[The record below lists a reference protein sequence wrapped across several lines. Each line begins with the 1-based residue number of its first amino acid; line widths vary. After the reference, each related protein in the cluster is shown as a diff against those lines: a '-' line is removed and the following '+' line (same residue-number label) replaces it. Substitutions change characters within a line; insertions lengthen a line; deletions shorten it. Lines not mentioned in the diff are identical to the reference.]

1 MANTVTVASG
11 DTLSGIAAKYGVP
24 ISSITGYKS
33 GNPNLIYPGEVLT
46 LGGTPAPAANPAAT
60 PAPTQTPT
68 TTPQAQ
74 PQSTP
79 QPASGVDPHINPA
92 TGVWD
97 DNYYA
102 KTYGNGASGSGS
114 TNISGLIG
122 STTPALNLPDL
133 YNSLSQQAGLADM
146 EKELTVKETA
156 YNKQMSM
163 INDNPWLSESD
174 RTGRG
179 AKLTTDYNNDIKTT
193 QDALTMKKQDIQT
206 QLDLA
211 SKQFD
216 INSAT
221 AKQALD
227 EFNTLLSSGALAG
240 ASGAD
245 IAAIT
250 KATGISSTEIQA
262 AINSQ
267 TEKDTPTSVTTVD
280 DGTNQYAVTINTK
293 TGQVISKTILGA
305 SKPVK
310 ATGTAAA
317 TKAEEDATNRANLI
331 SSIKNYNNLADIIAN
346 YEGAG
351 FTDQQIYDLYNTYS
365 PFGHAKETLK
375 QVQERKFIVS

>member
-1 MANTVTVASG
+1 MANTYTVVSG
-11 DTLSGIAAKYGVP
+11 DTLSGIAAKTGVSM
-24 ISSITGYKS
+24 SSITGYKS

-46 LGGTPAPAANPAAT
+46 LGGSPAPAAAPAA
-60 PAPTQTPT
+60 PAAPASTQTPT
-68 TTPQAQ
+68 TTPQVQ
-74 PQSTP
+74 QQSTP
-79 QPASGVDPHINPA
+79 QPQSGVDPHINPS

-102 KTYGNGASGSGS
+102 KTYGGASSGGSGGISSAFSS
-114 TNISGLIG
+114 TV
-122 STTPALNLPDL
+122 PALNLPDL
-133 YNSLSQQAGLADM
+133 YTSLSKSAGISDM
-146 EKELTVKETA
+146 EKELTTKETE
-156 YNKQMSM
+156 YNAQMSK
-163 INDNPWLSESD
+163 INDDPWLSESD

-193 QDALTMKKQDIQT
+193 QDSLTMAKQDIQT
-206 QLDLA
+206 QLDLQ

-216 INSAT
+216 INSAV

-240 ASGAD
+240 ATGAD

-262 AINSQ
+262 AIASQ

-293 TGQVISKTILGA
+293 TGQVISKTILAA

-310 ATGTAAA
+310 ATATD
-317 TKAEEDATNRANLI
+317 TKAQEDATNRANLI
-331 SSIKNYNNLADIIAN
+331 SSIKNYNNLADVIAT
-346 YEGAG
+346 YEGV
-351 FTDQQIYDLYNTYS
+351 FSDEQIYDLYNTYS
-365 PFGHAKETLK
+365 PFHHATETLK
-375 QVQERKFIVS
+375 QVQERKFSVK